1 MYEYLALFSVYILSF
16 KMSQT
21 RRRVADTALREDIKE
36 RRDERKH
43 ERKGAN
49 EKERGWKL
57 WKRLWKIKKN
67 AIIAFA
73 FRKIHRQRS
82 ERPSFG
88 ATEE

>member
-1 MYEYLALFSVYILSF
+1 
-16 KMSQT
+16 MSQT
-21 RRRVADTALREDIKE
+21 RRRIADTALREDIKE

-49 EKERGWKL
+49 EKERGR
-57 WKRLWKIKKN
+57 KRLWKIKKN

-82 ERPSFG
+82 EGPRFG
-88 ATEE
+88 ATEEQMSKRNQKLAKKTEVKR